1 MLTYELTSR
10 DLEDVRF
17 AISPA
22 AETVL
27 SLRALRDPGRF
38 PLQLPWVRAVQ
49 PQLAGLDWSLLSL
62 LVNDTMGSPDFLT
75 PRPTSPLTQFQDEL
89 EIIAAV
95 DRTTFD
101 RQLVAVN
108 RELPGELA
116 GSDGVS
122 RVVDALREYWQT
134 VMAPYWPRMRTVLS
148 ADISF
153 RGHAITQ
160 HGTGVMLNEL
170 GPAISYQDGLLRV
183 DRVSNP
189 SRTERIDGRGLVL
202 QPTLFG
208 PHAVIPFDIG
218 AEPLLGYPP
227 RGQGNLWTVAEPPS
241 RRDLGRLV
249 GTARARILELL
260 THPRT
265 TSDIAAELK
274 VTPSAVSQHLQL
286 LRRTGLVDPQRTGKQ
301 VLYRPTELAALLTG
315 TDLLMS
321 KVPRELTPEWAERAT
336 DQGVADR

>member
-1 MLTYELTSR
+1 VTVVLTYELTSR

-49 PQLAGLDWSLLSL
+49 PLLDALDWSVLSL

-75 PRPTSPLTQFQDEL
+75 PRPTSPLTQFQEEL
-89 EIIAAV
+89 EVIAAV
-95 DRTTFD
+95 DRTTFE

-108 RELPGELA
+108 GELPSEFA
-116 GSDGVS
+116 GPDGVTQ
-122 RVVDALREYWQT
+122 VVNALNNYWQT
-134 VMAPYWPRMRTVLS
+134 VIAPYWPRMRTVLS

-153 RGHAITQ
+153 RGHVLTEQ
-160 HGTGVMLNEL
+160 GTGVMLNEL
-170 GPAISYQDGLLRV
+170 GPAISYADGLLRV
-183 DRVSNP
+183 DRVSDP

-227 RGQGNLWTVAEPPS
+227 RGQGHLWTVAEPPS
-241 RRDLGRLV
+241 QRDIAQLI
-249 GTARARILELL
+249 GTARTRILELL

-286 LRRTGLVDPQRTGKQ
+286 LRRTGLVEPQRTGKQ
-301 VLYRPTELAALLTG
+301 VLYRPTELATLLTG
-315 TDLLMS
+315 
-321 KVPRELTPEWAERAT
+321 ANIN
-336 DQGVADR
+336 